1 MGEFE
6 LIASYFTRPEL
17 LARYPQVQ
25 LGVGDDCALLRPPAG
40 EVLAIST
47 DTLVSGVHF
56 FADVAPRTL
65 GHKAL
70 AVNLSDL
77 AAMGAAPLGFTLA
90 LTLPQVDEVWL
101 AEFAAGL
108 HALADAHACPLIGG
122 DTTRG
127 PLAIGITVLG
137 SVPPHLALRRS
148 GAQLGDDIYIS
159 GSAQDCLGQARAGL
173 ALRQGE
179 LALGQLDAQQALQR
193 LECPSPRVALGQALR
208 GLASS
213 ALDVSDGLL
222 GDLQHILR
230 ASGAGAVLDAPA
242 LLAMAESRPV
252 LPALPQ
258 AQRLDFVCHG
268 GDDYELLFTAAPAQ
282 AAAVAQAALAAGCTA
297 TRIGRIALAA
307 QGLQVLDALG
317 QVLSLA
323 GGSFVHF

>member
-1 MGEFE
+1 MGEFD
-6 LIASYFTRPEL
+6 LIARYFTRPQL
-17 LARYPQVQ
+17 SAHYPQVR
-25 LGVGDDCALLRPPAG
+25 LGVGDDCALLQPRVG
-40 EVLAIST
+40 EQLAVST

-90 LTLPQVDEVWL
+90 LTLPQVDETWL

-137 SVPPHLALRRS
+137 SVSADLALRRS
-148 GAQLGDDIYIS
+148 GAQVGDDIYIS
-159 GSAQDCLGQARAGL
+159 GSVQDGLGQARAGL
-173 ALRQGE
+173 ALRLGE
-179 LALGQLDAQQALQR
+179 LALGQADTQHALQR
-193 LECPSPRVALGQALR
+193 LECPSPRLALGQGLR
-208 GLASS
+208 GVASS
-213 ALDVSDGLL
+213 CLDVSDGLL

-230 ASGAGAVLDAPA
+230 ASGVGAVLQAQA
-242 LLAMAESRPV
+242 LLDMAACRPV

-258 AQRLDFVCHG
+258 AQALDLMCHG
-268 GDDYELLFTAAPAQ
+268 GDDYELLFSAAPAQ
-282 AAAVAQAALAAGCTA
+282 RAAVANAAQTADCTVQH
-297 TRIGRIALAA
+297 IGRIVSAS
-307 QGLQVLDALG
+307 QGLQILDAQGRALPLG
-317 QVLSLA
+317 
-323 GGSFVHF
+323 GGSFQHF

>member
-1 MGEFE
+1 MGEFD
-6 LIASYFTRPEL
+6 LIARYFTRPQL
-17 LARYPQVQ
+17 SAHYPQVR
-25 LGVGDDCALLRPPAG
+25 LGVGDDCALLQPRVG
-40 EVLAIST
+40 EQLAVST

-90 LTLPQVDEVWL
+90 LTLPQVDETWL

-137 SVPPHLALRRS
+137 SVSADLALRRS
-148 GAQLGDDIYIS
+148 GAQVGDDIYIS
-159 GSAQDCLGQARAGL
+159 GSVQDGLGQARAGL
-173 ALRQGE
+173 ALRLGE
-179 LALGQLDAQQALQR
+179 LALGQADTQHALQR
-193 LECPSPRVALGQALR
+193 LECPSPRLALGQGLR
-208 GLASS
+208 GVASS
-213 ALDVSDGLL
+213 CLDVSDGLL

-230 ASGAGAVLDAPA
+230 ASGVGAVLQAQA
-242 LLAMAESRPV
+242 LLDMAACRPV

-258 AQRLDFVCHG
+258 AQALDLMCHG
-268 GDDYELLFTAAPAQ
+268 GDDYELLFSAAPAQ
-282 AAAVAQAALAAGCTA
+282 RAAVANAAQTADCTVQH
-297 TRIGRIALAA
+297 IGRIVPAS
-307 QGLQVLDALG
+307 QGLQILDAQGRALPLG
-317 QVLSLA
+317 
-323 GGSFVHF
+323 GGGFQHF

>member
-6 LIASYFTRPEL
+6 LIARYFSRPDL
-17 LARYPQVQ
+17 SRLYPQVQ
-25 LGVGDDCALLRPPAG
+25 LGVGDDCALLQPPAG
-40 EVLAIST
+40 QQLAIST

-56 FADVAPRTL
+56 FADAPPRSL

-90 LTLPQVDEVWL
+90 FTLPQVHEAWL

-108 HALADAHACPLIGG
+108 HALADAHACPLVGG

-137 SVPPHLALRRS
+137 SVPPEQALRRN
-148 GAQLGDDIYIS
+148 GAQPGDDIYIS
-159 GSAQDCLGQARAGL
+159 ATAQDCLGQARAGL
-173 ALRQGE
+173 ALRQGQRNLPAADADYA
-179 LALGQLDAQQALQR
+179 LARLQCPTPR
-193 LECPSPRVALGQALR
+193 LALGQALR

-213 ALDVSDGLL
+213 CMDVSDGLL

-230 ASGAGAVLDAPA
+230 ASGVGAVLQAPR
-242 LLAMAESRPV
+242 LWDMAASRPV
-252 LPALPQ
+252 LAALPA
-258 AQRLDFVCHG
+258 AQQLDFICHG

-282 AAAVAQAALAAGCTA
+282 AAAIAQAAQQVGCLAWRIGSIVPAAEGLQLQDAAGQALPIVA
-297 TRIGRIALAA
+297 TG
-307 QGLQVLDALG
+307 
-317 QVLSLA
+317 
-323 GGSFVHF
+323 FTHF

>member
-6 LIASYFTRPEL
+6 LIARYFQRPEL
-17 LARYPQVQ
+17 PARYPQVQ

-40 EVLAIST
+40 EVLAVST

-90 LTLPQVDEVWL
+90 LTLPQVDEAWL

-108 HALADAHACPLIGG
+108 HALADLHACPLIGG

-137 SVPPHLALRRS
+137 SVPTAQALRRS
-148 GAQLGDDIYIS
+148 GAQLGDDIYVS
-159 GSAQDCLGQARAGL
+159 GSAADCLGQAAAGL
-173 ALRQGE
+173 ALRR
-179 LALGQLDAQQALQR
+179 GQLQLPDADAQQALAR
-193 LECPSPRVALGQALR
+193 LECPSPRLALGLALR
-208 GLASS
+208 GLAHSC
-213 ALDVSDGLL
+213 LDISDGLL

-230 ASGAGAVLDAPA
+230 ASGVGATVQTPA
-242 LLAMAESRPV
+242 LLAMAASRPV
-252 LPALPQ
+252 LPALPLDAQLQ
-258 AQRLDFVCHG
+258 AICHG

-282 AAAVAQAALAAGCTA
+282 AAAVQKAALEAGCA
-297 TRIGRIALAA
+297 VFRIGQIVAA
-307 QGLQVLDALG
+307 EEGLQVLDETGRAAT
-317 QVLSLA
+317 LA
-323 GGSFVHF
+323 GGSFRHF